1 MRWFEWMG
9 EKLICQNKKAFH
21 NYFIEE
27 TYQAGISLLGSE
39 VKSLRDGKVN
49 LGDSYG
55 DIKRGEVFLVDAHIS
70 PYPQAN
76 RLNHDPLRTRKLL
89 LHKKEIRRLIGKVEQ
104 RGYTLIPLKLYFV
117 EWKGQGGSWV
127 SRKGRN
133 SSIRRETLKKKTME
147 REMERGR
154 KGFDGDR

>member
-1 MRWFEWMG
+1 MPEKQ
-9 EKLICQNKKAFH
+9 KLICQNKKAFH

-27 TYQAGISLLGSE
+27 TYQTGISLLGSE
-39 VKSLRDGKVN
+39 VKSLRDGKAN

-70 PYPQAN
+70 AYPQAN

-89 LHKKEIRRLIGKVEQ
+89 LHKREIRRLIGKVEQ
-104 RGYTLIPLKLYFV
+104 RGYTLIPIKLYFLAGKV
-117 EWKGQGGSWV
+117 KVDLALAKG
-127 SRKGRN
+127 KKLYDK
-133 SSIRRETLKKKTME
+133 RETLKKKDME

>member
-1 MRWFEWMG
+1 MA

-39 VKSLRDGKVN
+39 VKSLREGKVN

-55 DIKRGEVFLVDAHIS
+55 DIKRSEVFLVDAHIS
-70 PYPQAN
+70 PYAQAN

-89 LHKKEIRRLIGKVEQ
+89 LHKKEIKRLIGKVEQ
-104 RGYTLIPLKLYFV
+104 RGFTLIPVKLYFV
-117 EWKGQGGSWV
+117 DGKVKVDLALAKG
-127 SRKGRN
+127 KKLFDK
-133 SSIRRETLKKKTME
+133 RETLKKKTME

-154 KGFDGDR
+154 KGFDEDR